1 MGKYKF
7 RLQKLLDIRIDK
19 EEESKREFQQA
30 RRESLK
36 VKEKLGLL
44 KANYEKY
51 NNMSNFKSV
60 IEQKITHKYLK
71 ALVYSID
78 KTQIELKDKEKIVE
92 MKRNELQK
100 RQIDR
105 KTVDI
110 LKEKEETA
118 FIKEQNRIE
127 QKANDEFAL
136 YGFIRN
142 IQNT

>member
-1 MGKYKF
+1 MSKYKF
-7 RLQKLLDIRIDK
+7 RLQKLLDIRIDR

-30 RRESLK
+30 KRESLK
-36 VKEKLGLL
+36 VKEKLDLL
-44 KANYEKY
+44 KNNYEKY
-51 NNMSNFKSV
+51 NNMSDFKSV

-71 ALVYSID
+71 SVIYSID
-78 KTQIELKDKEKIVE
+78 KTEIELKNKEKVVE

-100 RQIDR
+100 SQIDR

-110 LKEKEETA
+110 LKEKGETA

>member
-1 MGKYKF
+1 MSKYKF
-7 RLQKLLDIRIDK
+7 RLQKLLDIRIDR

-30 RRESLK
+30 KRESLK
-36 VKEKLGLL
+36 VKEKLDLL
-44 KANYEKY
+44 KDNYEKY
-51 NNMSNFKSV
+51 NNMSDFKSV

-71 ALVYSID
+71 SVIYSID
-78 KTQIELKDKEKIVE
+78 KTEIELKNKEKVVE

-100 RQIDR
+100 SQIDR

-110 LKEKEETA
+110 LKEKGETA
-118 FIKEQNRIE
+118 FLKEQNRIE